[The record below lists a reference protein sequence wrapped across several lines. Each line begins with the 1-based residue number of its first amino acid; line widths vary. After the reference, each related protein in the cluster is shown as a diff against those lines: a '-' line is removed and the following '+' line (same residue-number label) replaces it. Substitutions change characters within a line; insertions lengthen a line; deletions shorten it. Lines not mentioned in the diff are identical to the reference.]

1 MRDAAWGRDVAT
13 EQQDGTARG
22 MYARVG
28 TAIAALGRG
37 LFGSISWQSPRWL
50 SALVMLLRE
59 HPRRVLR
66 GLGVLLVLGL
76 AGYGLHHWYVNRPH
90 PLEPPKVELAVQAPA
105 VTDYG
110 KTPIVVHPLV
120 LRFSASVAPI
130 ALVGKAPVAG
140 IALAPKLP
148 GAWLWRDDHTLSFM
162 PQGDWPVGQHY
173 RIELDRDRLLTA
185 GVRLSAPALE
195 FDTAP
200 FTATV
205 SSREFYQDPQDP
217 LQKSAIIGVRFDYPV
232 DPSSFE
238 RGVALAMLDAK
249 GEPSQKY
256 GFSVTYDARHLNAFV
271 HSTPL
276 GVPEDTRILQAK
288 FAAGIK
294 SARGGPGTAHGF
306 DARVQI
312 PGLYSLAVDSAA
324 LTLVENDHYEPEQ
337 VLIVQTSAAVR
348 DSELAPRVRVWLL
361 PLHKPVAGTGFGPLL
376 TGEPQARADHKPP
389 HAWYLAEVSQ
399 QLLSEAT
406 PLTLSPKPG
415 EREYESMHGLALQA
429 PPGRYVYVQ
438 VQRGLSAF
446 GGYVLG
452 KPYATVLRVPQY
464 PQLLRFMGQGS
475 LLSMS
480 GDERLSVVARNVP
493 GMRVSVARVLPDQ
506 LQHLAAFNQGSFEH
520 PVLSAFGPDHI
531 TTRTIERMPLAASD
545 PVKATYAGVDLG
557 KYLNAGEQPRRGVF
571 LVRLQPWNPAGPKDQ
586 NGDYSDQSS
595 PFDSN
600 SGGYDPAQVGDS
612 RMIVITDLGL
622 IVKRNLD
629 GSQDVFVQS
638 IKTGQPVAGATVKV
652 IAENGG
658 TLLGSETGADGHVHF
673 ATLKGYTRENT
684 PVMYTVSKGEDYSFL
699 PIGAS
704 DRRLNFSRFDVG
716 GAPSAASAGQ
726 LGAYLFSDRG
736 LYRPGDTLHIGMIVR
751 AANWAQSI
759 AGVPLELELLDAR
772 GMSVAKHMVTP
783 DASGFADWRYTTAAT
798 APTGNWTANLYL
810 VKDQHRD
817 SLIGSTNVIVR
828 EFEPDRMRVSA
839 RLQPATAAGWVKP
852 DKLRALITA
861 QNLYGTPAAGRR
873 VQATLTLRPAF
884 PSFAA
889 YPEFHFYDPQRA
901 REGYSETLQAQTTDA
916 KGEASFDLDLGKYA
930 SATYQLR
937 FYAQVFEADSGRN
950 VAAAAS
956 TLVSSADYLI
966 GVKADGALDYI
977 PRGTSRKLRLLA
989 IDPEVEPIA
998 ATGLKAVIF
1007 ERHYVSVLTRQQSGV
1022 YKYES
1027 RLRETPISSTP
1038 LTIAAAG
1045 GTFDLPTAT
1054 PGSYA
1059 FAVENAKGQVLNRV
1073 DYAVA
1078 GSGNL
1083 TRSLE
1088 RNAEL
1093 QLALDKTDYKPGET
1107 IDVAIR
1113 APYAGSGLIT
1123 IERDKVYAWTWFHS
1137 DTSSSVQHITLP
1149 KDFEGNGYIN
1159 VQFVRDPSSDAIY
1172 MSPLSYGVAPF
1183 SVDLGAR
1190 REPLTLD
1197 SPTLIKPGQTLHMTV
1212 HTPDRA
1218 QVVVFAVDEG
1228 ILQVAGY
1235 KLEDPLDFFFRKR
1248 MLQVSTAQILDLIL
1262 PAFDKLMA
1270 MSTPGGDENALR
1282 SQQLN
1287 PFRRKHEQPVAYWS
1301 GITTVDGSHTFDY
1314 AVPDSFNGALRVM
1327 AMAVTPQRIGIAQ
1340 SQTTVR
1346 GDFVLSPNA
1355 PLAVAPGDTFTVSL
1369 DVANNLTGVG
1379 TAPLPIS
1386 VSLAP
1391 TPALTALSPLAQ
1403 TLRVAPGHAGTL
1415 QFELRANALPGSADL
1430 RFTARYGDKQAQR
1443 GTTLSVRPPLPL
1455 QSDVRFGRLAAGQVL
1470 SVQPLRAMYPEH
1482 AQRTLLLAHTPVVLA
1497 GGLSTFLVDYPNRC
1511 TEQIV
1516 SAATPALLLHAQ
1528 PQLAATL
1535 GNVAHA
1541 DASLKQAVDALR
1553 ARQNAEGGFGV
1564 WTATPVSD
1572 PYVSDYA
1579 MQFLLYARGSGV
1591 TVPNGMLES
1600 GFNYL
1605 RSMAADDSL
1614 DSLAGLRARAFAT
1627 LLLTQSGMV
1636 TSNLIAGIQQRLQ
1649 RRYPDAWKDDLAAAY
1664 LAASYQLLKQ
1674 DAEAQ
1679 RLLQGPLKVL
1689 ATPPPPSLPWSYS
1702 DYYDPLIRDAS
1713 MLLVLETVF
1722 PQQAAQLPQQT
1733 LDNILEPLRRG
1744 HYNSLSAALTLLA
1757 LEGDQRGATPAP
1769 GDLHALAEIAP
1780 GRLQAFGAP
1789 SGALLSGSYPPA
1801 ATALRLDNTGSAPA
1815 WYALTQS
1822 GFDRVAPTRT
1832 IKDGL
1837 EIVREYTDTQGHA
1850 LTSVHLGQEVEERI
1864 SIRALGDRAVGD
1876 VAIVDILPGGFEA
1889 VQRSPAQAAADTAD
1903 ADASDGAALEGGD
1916 EAASA
1921 LPDLLAQPGTTLQTD
1936 YVEPREDRVLI
1947 YATATRSV
1955 QQFVYRLRP
1964 TNVGDYVIPPI
1975 YAASMYDRTLRAYT
1989 PGSGTLRVLP
1999 PQPAKP

>member
-1 MRDAAWGRDVAT
+1 MGMGVAT
-13 EQQDGTARG
+13 EQQGGTARG
-22 MYARVG
+22 MSARVG
-28 TAIAALGRG
+28 AAIAALGRG
-37 LFGSISWQSPRWL
+37 IFGSVSWQSPRWL
-50 SALVMLLRE
+50 SALVALLRR

-66 GLGVLLVLGL
+66 VSGALLVLGL
-76 AGYGLHHWYVNRPH
+76 GSYGLHQWWVNRPH
-90 PLEPPKVELAVQAPA
+90 PLEPPKVELTVQAPA
-105 VTDYG
+105 VTDYS
-110 KTPIVVHPLV
+110 KTPIVVHPLL

-130 ALVGKAPVAG
+130 ALVGKSPVAG
-140 IALAPKLP
+140 IALSPGLP
-148 GAWLWRDDHTLSFM
+148 GTWLWRDDHTLSFM
-162 PQGDWPVGQHY
+162 PQSDWPVGQHY
-173 RIELDRDRLLTA
+173 RIELDRDKLLTA
-185 GVRLSAPALE
+185 GVRLTEPRLG
-195 FDTAP
+195 FDSAP
-200 FTATV
+200 FTASVT
-205 SSREFYQDPQDP
+205 SNEFYQDPQDP
-217 LQKSAIIGVRFDYPV
+217 LQKSAIIGVSFNYPV

-238 RGVALAMLDAK
+238 RSVELAMLDAK
-249 GEPSQKY
+249 GKPSQKY

-271 HSTPL
+271 HSAPL
-276 GVPEDTRILQAK
+276 GVPEDTRILLAK
-288 FAAGIK
+288 FAADIK
-294 SARGGPGTAHGF
+294 SARGGPGTAQSF

-348 DSELAPRVRVWLL
+348 GSELAPKVRAWLL
-361 PLHKPVAGTGFGPLL
+361 PTHKPAPVAGAAAFGPLS
-376 TGEPQARADHKPP
+376 TGEPVAQPDHKPP

-399 QLLSEAT
+399 QLLSEST

-438 VQRGLSAF
+438 VQRGLDAF

-452 KPYATVLRVPQY
+452 KPYAAVLQVPQY

-480 GDERLSVVARNVP
+480 GDQRLSVVARNVP

-520 PVLSAFGPDHI
+520 PMLGAFGPDHI
-531 TTRTIERMPLAASD
+531 TTRTIEHQPLAATD
-545 PVKATYAGVDLG
+545 PIKATYAGVDLG
-557 KYLNAGEQPRRGVF
+557 RYLNAGGQPQRGVF

-600 SGGYDPAQVGDS
+600 SGGYGAAQVGDS
-612 RMIVITDLGL
+612 RLIVITDLGL

-658 TLLGSETGADGHVHF
+658 TLLSSDTGTDGHVHF
-673 ATLKGYTRENT
+673 ATLKGFTRENT

-699 PIGAS
+699 PTGAN
-704 DRRLNFSRFDVG
+704 DRRLDFSRFDVG
-716 GAPSAASAGQ
+716 GAPNAVSAGQ
-726 LGAYLFSDRG
+726 LSAYLFSDRG

-751 AANWAQSI
+751 AANWAQNI

-772 GMSVAKHMVTP
+772 GMSVAKRMVTP
-783 DASGFADWRYTTAAT
+783 DASGFVDWQYTTAET

-817 SLIGSTNVIVR
+817 SLIGSTTVIVR

-839 RLQPATAAGWVKP
+839 HLEPTAAEGWVKP
-852 DKLRALITA
+852 GNLHALVAA
-861 QNLYGTPAAGRR
+861 QNLYGTPAAGHR

-916 KGEASFDLDLGKYA
+916 KGEASFDLDLSKYA

-956 TLVSSADYLI
+956 TLVSNADYLI

-977 PRGTSRKLRLLA
+977 PRDTPRKLHLLA
-989 IDPEVEPIA
+989 INPEAKPTAVP
-998 ATGLKAVIF
+998 GLRAVIL
-1007 ERHYVSVLTRQQSGV
+1007 ERHYVSVLTRQDSGV

-1027 RLRETPISSTP
+1027 RLRETQISSAP
-1038 LTIAAAG
+1038 LAIAAAG
-1045 GTFDLPTAT
+1045 DTFDLPTAT

-1059 FAVENAKGQVLNRV
+1059 FAVENAKGQVLNRI

-1078 GSGNL
+1078 GSGNV

-1093 QLALDKTDYKPGET
+1093 QLALNKTDYKPGET

-1113 APYAGSGLIT
+1113 APYSGSGLIT

-1137 DTSSSVQHITLP
+1137 DTTSSVQHITLP
-1149 KDFEGNGYIN
+1149 RDFEGNGYIN
-1159 VQFVRDPSSDAIY
+1159 VQFVRDPSSNAIY

-1183 SVDLGAR
+1183 SVDMGAR
-1190 REPLTLD
+1190 REPLILD
-1197 SPTLIKPGQTLHMTV
+1197 APTLIKPGQTLHMTV
-1212 HTPDRA
+1212 HTPGSA
-1218 QVVVFAVDEG
+1218 QIVVFAVDEG

-1235 KLEDPLDFFFRKR
+1235 KLGDPLDFFFRKR

-1262 PAFDKLMA
+1262 PAFDKLMG

-1287 PFRRKHEQPVAYWS
+1287 PFRRKHEKPVAYWS
-1301 GITTVDGSHTFDY
+1301 GITTVNGSHTFDY
-1314 AVPDSFNGALRVM
+1314 IVPDSFNGALRVM
-1327 AMAVTPQRIGIAQ
+1327 AIAVTPQRIGIAQ
-1340 SQTTVR
+1340 RQTVVR

-1369 DVANNLTGVG
+1369 GVANNLTGVG

-1391 TPALTALSPLAQ
+1391 TPALAALSPLAQ
-1403 TLRVAPGHAGTL
+1403 TLRLAPGHAGTL
-1415 QFELRANALPGSADL
+1415 QFQLRANAVLGSADL

-1443 GTTLSVRPPLPL
+1443 GTTLSVHPPLPL
-1455 QSDVRFGRLAAGQVL
+1455 QSDVSFGRLDAGQTL

-1497 GGLSTFLVDYPNRC
+1497 GGLSAFLVDYPNRC

-1516 SAATPALLLHAQ
+1516 SAATPALILHAQ

-1535 GNVAHA
+1535 GGAIDA
-1541 DASLKQAVDALR
+1541 DASLKQAIDALR
-1553 ARQNAEGGFGV
+1553 ERQNAEGGFGV
-1564 WTATPVSD
+1564 WAATPVSD
-1572 PYVSDYA
+1572 PYVSAYA

-1591 TVPNGMLES
+1591 PVPSNMLES
-1600 GFNYL
+1600 GFSYL
-1605 RSMAADDSL
+1605 RSLAADDSH

-1627 LLLTQSGMV
+1627 MLLTQSGMV

-1649 RRYPDAWKDDLAAAY
+1649 RRYPDVWKDDLAAAY

-1679 RLLQGPLKVL
+1679 RLLQGPFKVL
-1689 ATPPPPSLPWSYS
+1689 DTPPPPSLPWSYS

-1722 PQQAAQLPQQT
+1722 PQQAAQLPRQA

-1757 LEGDQRGATPAP
+1757 LEGYQHGAPPAP
-1769 GDLHALAEIAP
+1769 GDLRAHAEIAP
-1780 GRLQAFGAP
+1780 GRLQAFGAVA
-1789 SGALLSGSYPPA
+1789 GALLSGSYPPT
-1801 ATALRLDNTGSAPA
+1801 ATALKLNNAGNTPA

-1822 GFDRVAPTRT
+1822 GFDRVAPTHT

-1850 LTSVHLGQEVEERI
+1850 LTSVHLGQEIEERI

-1876 VAIVDILPGGFEA
+1876 VAIVDILPGGFEV
-1889 VQRSPAQAAADTAD
+1889 VQRSPAQAAAD
-1903 ADASDGAALEGGD
+1903 
-1916 EAASA
+1916 AASVDESSSA
-1921 LPDLLAQPGTTLQTD
+1921 AGNGSEQASVLPDLLAQPGSTLQTD

-1947 YATATRSV
+1947 YATAARSV